1 MNREQIFKYVC
12 ERYDVTEQQIKGKSR
27 KAHLIKPRH
36 VTMFMLKEIKKYS
49 FPQIG
54 RMLGGRD
61 HSTIIHGY
69 NSVKEL
75 IETGQL
81 DIGIE
86 IKKASKKNHDRYLS
100 TLDKSVKEALLL
112 FRIKM
117 LQSFEKDP
125 FGTLIKLTKALDE

>member
-1 MNREQIFKYVC
+1 MNKEQVFEFVC
-12 ERYDVTEQQIKGKSR
+12 NRYDVTETQLKNYNRKGEFVM
-27 KAHLIKPRH
+27 PRH
-36 VTMFMLKEIKKYS
+36 VIMFLLKHSAGYS

-61 HSTIIHGY
+61 HTTIMHGY
-69 NSVKEL
+69 NKIKEL
-75 IETGQL
+75 IQTKQL

-86 IKKASKKNHDRYLS
+86 LSDVSKKNRKKNLS

-117 LQSFEKDP
+117 LTSFEEDP
-125 FGTLIKLTKALDE
+125 FGTLIKLSKALDK